1 MDNDY
6 LNNVY
11 LPFINNQLNS
21 YFFDVFND
29 TYIQNDVEY
38 KINNFGY
45 RGENFTENV
54 DLLSLG
60 CSQTFGF
67 GIPYDYTWTQ
77 LSKSD
82 KIKTI
87 NSIAC
92 PGDSAQGQVIKF
104 FQYVKQF
111 GNPKNVVGVFPCYR
125 LEFPLDKDKWEISDK
140 EKQFTIVRNNKA
152 SITLKSYKDEGFQK
166 YHKAPY
172 DPNNLLTWQIAR
184 YYTHTFIN
192 ILDIYCKN
200 SNINFKYTIYEHDYN
215 DGEYNPLK
223 EYMLNYSNNYFAVDY
238 PIPRLSITEEELS
251 FKCHSEYSDNKY
263 FYRANDFIPNR
274 KSGHWGLHKN
284 LHIAEAVN
292 KLLV

>member
-1 MDNDY
+1 MNNDY
-6 LNNVY
+6 IDNAY
-11 LPFINNQLNS
+11 LPFISNELASNV
-21 YFFDVFND
+21 FDVYDD
-29 TYIQNDVEY
+29 TYNQSGVEY

-45 RGENFTENV
+45 RGENFTKNV

-67 GIPYDYTWTQ
+67 GIPHEYTWTQ
-77 LSKSD
+77 LLKSD

-87 NSIAC
+87 NSIAS

-104 FQYVKQF
+104 FQYVKKF

-125 LEFPLDKDKWEISDK
+125 VEFPLDKDKWEISNA
-140 EKQFTIVRNNKA
+140 EKKFSIVHNNKA
-152 SITLKSYKDEGFQK
+152 SITLKNYGDEGFQK
-166 YHKAPY
+166 YYKAPY
-172 DPNNLLTWQIAR
+172 DPNHLLTEQVTR

-192 ILDIYCKN
+192 ILEIYCKN
-200 SNINFKYTIYEHDYN
+200 LNINFKYTIYEHNYN
-215 DGEYNPLK
+215 GKNNPLK
-223 EYMLNYSNNYFAVDY
+223 EYMLNHSNNYFEVDY
-238 PIPRLSITEEELS
+238 PIPRLYMQEEELN

-263 FYRANDFIPNR
+263 FYRANDYIPNK

-284 LHIAEAVN
+284 LHISETVS